1 MKEKL
6 CMFPTKFLFQVTDQD
21 SLGNSNIEQNVGNK
35 TLEIYYYHITENNE
49 NFDVDNLLNIVTV
62 ICILASYF
70 SVLFKR

>member
-35 TLEIYYYHITENNE
+35 ALEIYYYHITENNE
-49 NFDVDNLLNIVTV
+49 NFYLDNLLNIVTV